1 MRGVRS
7 QETGVRRQESGDR
20 SRAGVATRNHASAVL
35 CLPVLVYCLLTPA
48 VCLLLSC
55 GYHVAGH
62 ADLVPKTDHTI
73 AIPAFTNITV
83 RYKITDWLPEALSK
97 EFIARTRYKIVS
109 DPKQADMVL
118 KGTVA
123 SYSSFPTTFNPATN
137 SASTAEVHV
146 VMTISLEE
154 RATGKTLFTRPRLE
168 VTDRYQIS
176 LDPTQYFE
184 ESDDALARASQVVA
198 RQVVSAILN
207 NF

>member
-1 MRGVRS
+1 MKCS
-7 QETGVRRQESGDR
+7 SLLT
-20 SRAGVATRNHASAVL
+20 
-35 CLPVLVYCLLTPA
+35 PVSCLLTP
-48 VCLLLSC
+48 VSCLLFSC

-62 ADLVPKTDHTI
+62 ADLVPKTDRTI

-83 RYKITDWLPEALSK
+83 RYKLSDWLPEALSK

-109 DPKQADMVL
+109 DPNQADMVL

-123 SYSSFPTTFNPATN
+123 GYSSFPTTFDPTTGRAATV
-137 SASTAEVHV
+137 EVHV
-146 VMTISLEE
+146 VMTINLEE

-168 VTDRYQIS
+168 ITDQYQIS
-176 LDPTQYFE
+176 LNPTQYFE
-184 ESDDALARASQVVA
+184 ESDDALSRASRVVA

>member
-1 MRGVRS
+1 M
-7 QETGVRRQESGDR
+7 
-20 SRAGVATRNHASAVL
+20 SRAVPSAFFCFLTSVF
-35 CLPVLVYCLLTPA
+35 CLLSS
-48 VCLLLSC
+48 SC

-83 RYKITDWLPEALSK
+83 RYKLTDWLPEALSK

-123 SYSSFPTTFNPATN
+123 GYSSFPTTFDPLTGRAATV
-137 SASTAEVHV
+137 EIHV
-146 VMTISLEE
+146 VMTINLEE
-154 RATGKTLFTRPRLE
+154 RATGKALFSRPRLE
-168 VTDRYQIS
+168 ITDRYQIS
-176 LDPTQYFE
+176 LDPKQYFE
-184 ESDDALARASQVVA
+184 ESDEALSRASQVVA
-198 RQVVSAILN
+198 AQVVSAILN

>member
-1 MRGVRS
+1 MR
-7 QETGVRRQESGDR
+7 GVRRQESGDR

-35 CLPVLVYCLLTPA
+35 CLPVLVYCLLTP
-48 VCLLLSC
+48 VSCLLFSC

-62 ADLVPKTDHTI
+62 ADLIPKTDQTI
-73 AIPAFTNITV
+73 AIPAFTNVTI
-83 RYKITDWLPEALSK
+83 RYKLTDWLPEAVSK
-97 EFIARTRYKIVS
+97 EFIARTRYKIVP

-123 SYSSFPTTFNPATN
+123 SYSSYPTTLDTTTGR
-137 SASTAEVHV
+137 ASTAEIHV
-146 VMTISLEE
+146 VLTVNLEE
-154 RATGKTLFTRPRLE
+154 RATGKVLFTRPRLE
-168 VTDRYQIS
+168 ITDRYQIS
-176 LDPTQYFE
+176 LYPTQYFE